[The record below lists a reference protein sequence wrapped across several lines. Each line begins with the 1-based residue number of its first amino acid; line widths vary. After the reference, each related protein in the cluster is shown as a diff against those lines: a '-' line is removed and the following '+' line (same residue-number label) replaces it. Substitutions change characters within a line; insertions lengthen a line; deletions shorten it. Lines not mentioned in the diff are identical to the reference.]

1 MDSKGC
7 ILLVDDEEL
16 VLDVGIQMLKRIGY
30 RVLEARNSAEAI
42 KIYKNNR
49 FDIDL
54 IILDYNLP
62 DENGAETLRKIKDI
76 NPDAKVILSTGYI
89 ETPEISELLNQGCKS
104 RLQKPYTITTLSTE
118 ISGALG

>member
-104 RLQKPYTITTLSTE
+104 RLQKPYTIANLSTE
-118 ISGALG
+118 IYGALG

>member
-1 MDSKGC
+1 MGSKGC

-30 RVLEARNSAEAI
+30 RVLEARNSFEAI
-42 KIYKNNR
+42 EIYSNKMYE
-49 FDIDL
+49 IDL

-62 DENGAETLRKIKDI
+62 DENGAETLKKIKDI

-89 ETPEISELLNQGCKS
+89 ETPEISELLNQGCRS
-104 RLQKPYTITTLSTE
+104 RLQKPYTIANLSTE